1 MIERKFEKIHTFLWE
16 YDFETMKNFDFFKIF
31 CEKIFILTINFQ
43 LFEKRTHF
51 ENLIFYVKKK
61 HFFDEKI
68 FFLKEKKRGKNWI
81 FFLDFLSMIQFI
93 IWKKS
98 LNFRRKWVFKITV
111 GREFLGILRYESFC
125 LMKRAIDWIKIMKSK
140 CSIMIKII
148 TSKVDLYLFLQ
159 RL

>member
-1 MIERKFEKIHTFLWE
+1 MIERKFQKIHSFLWE
-16 YDFETMKNFDFFKIF
+16 DDFETMKNFNFFKIF
-31 CEKIFILTINFQ
+31 CEKIFILIINFQ

-51 ENLIFYVKKK
+51 ENLIFYVKKNIFLTK
-61 HFFDEKI
+61 KFSFWKRKKEEKNEFFI
-68 FFLKEKKRGKNWI
+68 
-81 FFLDFLSMIQFI
+81 DFLSMIQFI

-98 LNFRRKWVFKITV
+98 LNFRRKWVFNFLVVRGVTV
-111 GREFLGILRYESFC
+111 IFDIMENRGFA
-125 LMKRAIDWIKIMKSK
+125 RAIDWITNMKSK

>member
-1 MIERKFEKIHTFLWE
+1 MRRWFWNDEKLQLFQDFLW
-16 YDFETMKNFDFFKIF
+16 KNFYFDHQFSTIWKTNSLREFDFL
-31 CEKIFILTINFQ
+31 CE
-43 LFEKRTHF
+43 
-51 ENLIFYVKKK
+51 KK

-81 FFLDFLSMIQFI
+81 FFIDFLSMIQFI

-111 GREFLGILRYESFC
+111 GREFLGFLRYESFC
-125 LMKRAIDWIKIMKSK
+125 VMKRAIDWIKIMKSK

-148 TSKVDLYLFLQ
+148 TSEVDLYLFLQ

>member
-1 MIERKFEKIHTFLWE
+1 MKENLKKFIVSFENMILKRWKTSTFSRFFVKKFLFWPSIFNYLKNELTSRIWFFMWKKTFFWR
-16 YDFETMKNFDFFKIF
+16 KNF
-31 CEKIFILTINFQ
+31 
-43 LFEKRTHF
+43 LFER
-51 ENLIFYVKKK
+51 
-61 HFFDEKI
+61 
-68 FFLKEKKRGKNWI
+68 EKKRKKLN
-81 FFLDFLSMIQFI
+81 FFVDFLSMIQFI

-111 GREFLGILRYESFC
+111 GREFLGFLRYESKDR
-125 LMKRAIDWIKIMKSK
+125 MKRAIDWIKIMKSK

>member
-1 MIERKFEKIHTFLWE
+1 MRRWCWNDEKLQLFQDFLW
-16 YDFETMKNFDFFKIF
+16 KNFYFDHQFSTIWKTNSLREFDFL
-31 CEKIFILTINFQ
+31 CE
-43 LFEKRTHF
+43 
-51 ENLIFYVKKK
+51 KK

-81 FFLDFLSMIQFI
+81 FFIDFLSMIQFI

-98 LNFRRKWVFKITV
+98 LNFRRKWVFNFLVVWEVTV
-111 GREFLGILRYESFC
+111 IFDIVENRVFE
-125 LMKRAIDWIKIMKSK
+125 RAIDWIKIMKSK

-148 TSKVDLYLFLQ
+148 TSEVDLYLFLQ